1 MYAIISNTQG
11 ELTTCNSQAQATET
25 ARYWAGLRKETLYI
39 YFRGKFFASTD
50 PNESDEV
57 N

>member
-1 MYAIISNTQG
+1 MYTITTNDIV
-11 ELTTCNSQAQATET
+11 LTTCNSQAEAVGM
-25 ARYWAGLRKETLYI
+25 ARFWAELRNETLYI

-50 PNESDEV
+50 PNESEI

>member
-1 MYAIISNTQG
+1 MYSVISNSTG
-11 ELTTCNSQAQATET
+11 ELSTFNTAAQAEET
-25 ARYWAGLRKETLYI
+25 ARYWAGLRGETLYI

-50 PNESDEV
+50 PNEQEV